1 MNSEEN
7 ELELEDFSD
16 SDLLLESMIEIEENQ
31 AKSGGFDSDPF
42 DRTDEYDT
50 NLDLNAPIAPTP
62 DILQFLDEK
71 QQPGEI
77 DVQKLRENTDLYAA
91 ILEIFPVKMFANWK
105 DLIKA
110 KNPHFMPKIEEYLES
125 KSISEPSTSQN
136 SLESPEFLE
145 LDLFAAEMRPGIYQP
160 IFSNEN
166 FDDFSKIPED
176 LDVSARIFGVLI
188 ETRIFMR
195 DLEEA
200 RRILTIFEEK
210 MKGKGIS
217 RDQMQKSLLPIEQ
230 FWNLN

>member
-110 KNPHFMPKIEEYLES
+110 KNPHFMPKIEEYLE
-125 KSISEPSTSQN
+125 
-136 SLESPEFLE
+136 PEFLE
-145 LDLFAAEMRPGIYQP
+145 Y
-160 IFSNEN
+160 
-166 FDDFSKIPED
+166 
-176 LDVSARIFGVLI
+176 
-188 ETRIFMR
+188 
-195 DLEEA
+195 
-200 RRILTIFEEK
+200 
-210 MKGKGIS
+210 
-217 RDQMQKSLLPIEQ
+217 
-230 FWNLN
+230 